1 MDNREHDSRSGQ
13 IASEVGGSEESVHH
27 TKHHRD
33 AHKASTRTVET
44 NLKGYP
50 TDPPGSHRRLRLI
63 AEAASEYWDLTIDEM
78 KDRDRR
84 PQIVWP
90 RSVCMYLGMREGYTS
105 TAVGKWWADRKHGSV
120 LNAVKVVNDLID
132 TREAYKKQLR
142 QFVIFQKRY
151 IQKHLQP

>member
-1 MDNREHDSRSGQ
+1 MDNQEHDSRSGE
-13 IASEVGGSEESVHH
+13 IAGEVGGGEESSHDK
-27 TKHHRD
+27 KHQRD
-33 AHKASTRTVET
+33 SQKASTRTMET
-44 NLKGYP
+44 NLKCYP
-50 TDPPGSHRRLRLI
+50 ADPPGSHRRLRLI
-63 AEAASEYWDLTIDEM
+63 AEAASEYWDLTVDEM
-78 KDRDRR
+78 KARDRR
-84 PQIVWP
+84 PKIVWP

-132 TREAYKKQLR
+132 TREAYKQQLR